1 MQVIII
7 SANKTGHRHWHLTPL
22 RLTLIA
28 LTILTL
34 LGLSAISLHHWSQQ
48 RSLPASTPD
57 YLPTFTQTPRLFQPA
72 PSLSEQDSIHGFYAK
87 QLGGLQAEA
96 IRLKVLSERLA
107 EVAGLDISEFMLD
120 EPAGVG
126 GIEFSGDWLS
136 SHEFEEG
143 LGWLSAAF
151 SAQGTRLSSLQDF
164 LITNDNITSAIPF
177 GKPVPENKTW
187 LSSFYGQRVDPF
199 SGRKAYHRGLD
210 FAGREGT
217 TIHAVADGIVS
228 WSGMR
233 GAYGGLIEIDH
244 GNGYVT
250 RYAHNKTLK
259 VEPGQRV
266 SRGQVIALMGST
278 GRSTAPHVHYEVIRD
293 GKPVN
298 PYNYLN

>member
-1 MQVIII
+1 M
-7 SANKTGHRHWHLTPL
+7 
-22 RLTLIA
+22 
-28 LTILTL
+28 
-34 LGLSAISLHHWSQQ
+34 LGFSMISLHHWLQQ
-48 RSLPASTPD
+48 
-57 YLPTFTQTPRLFQPA
+57 
-72 PSLSEQDSIHGFYAK
+72 PSLSTSTSDFPSTFTHSSRLFTTAPRLSDKHSIHGFYAK

-96 IRLKVLSERLA
+96 MRLKVLSERLA
-107 EVAGLDISEFMLD
+107 EVAGLDISDFMLD
-120 EPAGVG
+120 EPAGIG
-126 GIEFSGDWLS
+126 GIEFSGDWLT
-136 SHEFEEG
+136 SHEFEQG

-151 SAQGTRLSSLQDF
+151 SAQETRLSSLQDF
-164 LITNDNITSAIPF
+164 LITKDNITSAIPS
-177 GKPVPENKTW
+177 GRPVPENKTW

-199 SGRKAYHRGLD
+199 SGRRTYHRGVD

-217 TIHAVADGIVS
+217 AIHAVADGIVS
-228 WSGMR
+228 WSGVR
-233 GAYGGLIEIDH
+233 GDYGGLIEIDH

-259 VEPGQRV
+259 VESGQRV

>member
-1 MQVIII
+1 M
-7 SANKTGHRHWHLTPL
+7 A
-22 RLTLIA
+22 LTL
-28 LTILTL
+28 LTL
-34 LGLSAISLHHWSQQ
+34 LGFSAISLHHWSQQ
-48 RSLPASTPD
+48 RALPALTAD
-57 YLPTFTQTPRLFQPA
+57 YLPTFTHTSRLFA
-72 PSLSEQDSIHGFYAK
+72 SGTGLSDKDSIHGFYAK

-96 IRLKVLSERLA
+96 MRLKVLSEHLA
-107 EVAGLDISEFMLD
+107 EVAGLDISDFMLD

-126 GIEFSGDWLS
+126 GTEFSGDWLS
-136 SHEFEEG
+136 SYEFEQG

-151 SAQGTRLSSLQDF
+151 SAQETRLNNLQDI
-164 LITNDNITSAIPF
+164 LITKDNITSAIPS

-199 SGRKAYHRGLD
+199 NGRRTYHRGVD

-217 TIHAVADGIVS
+217 AIHAVADGIVS
-228 WSGMR
+228 WSGVR
-233 GAYGGLIEIDH
+233 GDYGGLIEIDH

-259 VEPGQRV
+259 VELGQRV
-266 SRGQVIALMGST
+266 SRGEVIALMGST